1 MVLIK
6 VQILL
11 EVISLGSWRD
21 CLWELIDAT
30 DLAILYTSIYGLIEN
45 IWRYEKYHINL

>member
-6 VQILL
+6 DQILL